1 MAKGNLPAVLAE
13 TLMFEGGYS
22 SNPKDPGN
30 WTGGKVGAGK
40 LLGTQKGIAAA
51 SYPDRDI
58 RNLTDAEIQSIYRQ
72 DFWNPVRGDDL
83 PVGVDLSVFDAGVMS
98 GPSRSAKW
106 LQQVVGVKADGAIG
120 PATLAALKAAAP
132 RSVIKGHCAKRLG
145 FVQSL
150 AIWNTFGKGWA
161 RRTAGI
167 EATALAWVSSKAQL
181 ESDVKSAKRAA
192 NSQVGGVIATGAGGA
207 ADQANNLS
215 GLPIGVVIAAVAI
228 VAGVLFVRFA
238 VNNQRAA
245 ALAKAAKEA

>member
-1 MAKGNLPAVLAE
+1 
-13 TLMFEGGYS
+13 MFEGGYS

-58 RNLTDAEIQSIYRQ
+58 RNLTDAEIQAIYRQ

-120 PATLAALKAAAP
+120 PATLAAVKAAAP

-150 AIWNTFGKGWA
+150 AIWNTFGKGWS
-161 RRTAGI
+161 RRIAAI
-167 EATALAWVSSKAQL
+167 EATSLSWVSTKPELEADAKDARTTAQ
-181 ESDVKSAKRAA
+181 KQA
-192 NSQVGGVIATGAGGA
+192 GGAVVTSGAGA
-207 ADQANNLS
+207 ADQAHHLS
-215 GLPIGVVIAAVAI
+215 SLPVGVVIAVVVVVVGI
-228 VAGVLFVRFA
+228 LIFRVVI
-238 VNNQRAA
+238 NSQRVA
-245 ALAKAAKEA
+245 ALAKVAKEA